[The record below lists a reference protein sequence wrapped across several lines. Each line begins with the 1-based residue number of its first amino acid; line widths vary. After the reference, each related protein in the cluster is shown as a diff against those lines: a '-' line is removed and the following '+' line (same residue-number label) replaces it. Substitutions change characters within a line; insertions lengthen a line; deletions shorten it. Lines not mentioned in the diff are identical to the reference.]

1 MTSEQESL
9 FWADQWARKV
19 IERVE
24 SDEDLQK
31 VVKKHGYICMD
42 EKTPSGHIHIG
53 SGRGWII
60 TDTIAKALRNQG
72 VKGRFILGSD
82 DIDPFDKFPSY
93 LKKETYEKY
102 LGMPFRDIPSP
113 EKGYKNYADYYFS
126 ECTEKFDEF
135 GIEVEL
141 QSTGENYDKGLFND
155 TIKIALDNTKEIQ
168 DIYRRVSGEDSAGT
182 KKLPFNPICE
192 KCGKI
197 GTTEA
202 YEWDSEREVVKYRC
216 RKDLVKWA
224 EGCGYEG
231 ERSPYNGGGK
241 FPWKVEWAAK
251 WPSIGVTYETA
262 GKDHFTYGG
271 SRTMAVAIAKD
282 IFKYRPPLPSDW
294 DETGKGYEFF
304 TVGGRKMS
312 TSKGS
317 GVGFATISEHV
328 PPRLL
333 RYLLIRTRPRAVLD
347 FDPYDSNKLLLLY
360 DNYDATE
367 RVYFEKDE
375 KENKR
380 EVEHEKRLYELAYVG
395 KIPKKLPLQVNLGH
409 ASMIVQS
416 TNFDIDHS
424 LEILKKTGHVKK
436 TASKEDLDYVKNRLK
451 RAGQWIKEFAPEQY
465 KFIVQEKLPAEVKE
479 LSKEER
485 SALKKLADI
494 IGTGKWKEKDLES
507 AIYNFAKEELTPKQV
522 FRSAYLALLG
532 KERGPRLAQFVL
544 SLDRKFVLE
553 RFKA

>member
-19 IERVE
+19 IERFE

>member
-9 FWADQWARKV
+9 FWADQWARRV

-24 SDEDLQK
+24 SDQDLQK

-60 TDTIAKALRNQG
+60 TDAIAKALRDQG

-126 ECTEKFDEF
+126 ECTEKFDDF
-135 GIEVEL
+135 GIEAEL

-155 TIKIALDNTKEIQ
+155 TIKIALDNTEQIQ
-168 DIYRRVSGEDSAGT
+168 DIYRRISGDDSAGT

-202 YEWDSEREVVKYRC
+202 YAWDTEREVVKYRC

-251 WPSIGVTYETA
+251 WPSLGVVYEIA
-262 GKDHFTYGG
+262 GKDHFTHG
-271 SRTMAVAIAKD
+271 
-282 IFKYRPPLPSDW
+282 
-294 DETGKGYEFF
+294 
-304 TVGGRKMS
+304 
-312 TSKGS
+312 
-317 GVGFATISEHV
+317 
-328 PPRLL
+328 
-333 RYLLIRTRPRAVLD
+333 
-347 FDPYDSNKLLLLY
+347 
-360 DNYDATE
+360 
-367 RVYFEKDE
+367 
-375 KENKR
+375 
-380 EVEHEKRLYELAYVG
+380 
-395 KIPKKLPLQVNLGH
+395 
-409 ASMIVQS
+409 
-416 TNFDIDHS
+416 
-424 LEILKKTGHVKK
+424 
-436 TASKEDLDYVKNRLK
+436 
-451 RAGQWIKEFAPEQY
+451 
-465 KFIVQEKLPAEVKE
+465 
-479 LSKEER
+479 
-485 SALKKLADI
+485 
-494 IGTGKWKEKDLES
+494 
-507 AIYNFAKEELTPKQV
+507 
-522 FRSAYLALLG
+522 
-532 KERGPRLAQFVL
+532 
-544 SLDRKFVLE
+544 
-553 RFKA
+553 